1 MKHIDARPLLRDAVL
16 PHGASPGGRYLDGK
30 RILITGGTGSLG
42 KKLVH
47 RLLEGTHGRPSK
59 IIVLSR
65 DEAKQHEMRVQ
76 YQHRRSAPTDEIIFH
91 NFQRL
96 LEFRIGDVRDYH
108 AVLAALQDVDIVVNA
123 AALKQVPTCEYFP
136 YEAVRTNVEGAENIV
151 RAIQG
156 HRLPIE
162 AVVGVSTDKACKPVN
177 TMGLTKALQERIF
190 IQANLRAPWT
200 RFVCVRYGNVLASR
214 GSVIPLFHEQI
225 RSGGPVT
232 ITTSEM
238 TRFLLSLDQAVET
251 VVAALETGRPG
262 ETLVPSAPS
271 AKVVDIAAALIGYRE
286 IETVITGIRPG
297 EKLHEIMVSDEE
309 APRTVQR
316 GDWYAIGA
324 MLPEL
329 AGEGEGSPALAGE
342 YSSETPVMTPAETVD
357 LLARYEL
364 LIDDVPEDET
374 AELLR

>member
-1 MKHIDARPLLRDAVL
+1 MKQIDAATLIGGAIRPQPA
-16 PHGASPGGRYLDGK
+16 PAGARYLDGK
-30 RILITGGTGSLG
+30 RVLITGGTGSLG

-47 RLLEGTHGRPSK
+47 RLLEGTHGKPAK

-76 YQHRRSAPTDEIIFH
+76 YQNRRGAPTDEIIFH

-108 AVLAALQDVDIVVNA
+108 SVLSALQDVDIVVNA

-151 RAIQG
+151 RAIQA

-162 AVVGVSTDKACKPVN
+162 TVVGVSTDKACKPVN
-177 TMGLTKALQERIF
+177 TMGLTKAVQERIF
-190 IQANLRAPWT
+190 IQANMRAPWT

-251 VVAALETGRPG
+251 VVAALETAEAG

-271 AKVVDIAAALIGYRE
+271 AKVVDIAAALIGDRNV
-286 IETVITGIRPG
+286 ETVITGIRPG

-309 APRTVQR
+309 APRTISR
-316 GDWYAIGA
+316 GRWYAIRA

-329 AGEGEGSPALAGE
+329 AGEPVADPPLRGE
-342 YSSETPVMTPAETVD
+342 YSSESPTMTPAET
-357 LLARYEL
+357 LEL
-364 LIDDVPEDET
+364 LTRYQLLLDDVAEGE
-374 AELLR
+374 AVELLR